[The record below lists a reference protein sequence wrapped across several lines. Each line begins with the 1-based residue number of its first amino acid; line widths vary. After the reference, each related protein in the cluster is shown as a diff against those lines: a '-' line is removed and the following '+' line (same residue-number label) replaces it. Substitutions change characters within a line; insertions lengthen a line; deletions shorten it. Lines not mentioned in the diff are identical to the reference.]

1 MTDFPNGI
9 ELSGLTAS
17 KGLRLNSS
25 GEVASSGQS
34 LETTDIANFAGY
46 EAGGVAGIT
55 TTFLDADGNT
65 ITVTKGLITAKTAP

>member
-9 ELSGLTAS
+9 QLSGLTAS
-17 KGLRLNSS
+17 KSLKLNSS
-25 GEVASSGQS
+25 GEVASGGQS
-34 LETTDIANFAGY
+34 LDPTDTVNFAGY